1 MLQHLMQ
8 KFNKHWCGHWL
19 ACEALQEQKLMLRN
33 SVYHVLD
40 VDLSSHTIHNWLAY
54 CIVYENVTAAMK
66 SPPVDGGL
74 CLCPDSF

>member
-1 MLQHLMQ
+1 
-8 KFNKHWCGHWL
+8 
-19 ACEALQEQKLMLRN
+19 MLRN

-40 VDLSSHTIHNWLAY
+40 VDPASHTIHNWLAY